1 MPQKALTSASNKLDH
16 RNFLGSTRKNLAKT
30 WAYWKWTPKTKGFL
44 ARRLH
49 TFITWHMW
57 DPFKMTPLQGEPAGE
72 SNTTCIGLLQHGPGE
87 VSQTNSAWTFWGNNT
102 PSVVKMAIGFHQKHL
117 YLVSGV
123 TQTPEASNRTPACGV
138 LSSGYWE
145 LEGQQRLGPL
155 TCFYDQIFWSVHFIT
170 HHHSV
175 FYFRLWLA
183 TSLPKQTAELHNE
196 TIGCGASTVITSH
209 THAIQHNLVQ
219 VKNQATSS
227 LTVSTWS
234 ANDPSY
240 FFHNLPCVGWWPE
253 SESGPEKNDSQW
265 GAESLS
271 WCLFYDFMFQ
281 QQGHFPTKHQ
291 HGMMANWRQNDAKGL
306 ESSSC
311 ASDLKVSQQ
320 SHNIVLT
327 KLPWMTP
334 RCPGKHFVPKPQW
347 VSQQFPQPTAP
358 PGRLSATRIY
368 ESKMQKHRPIAGWVT
383 CAVLIECQSRLR
395 VLRLRIW
402 VLQPNEWWKAC
413 VLADFSLQ
421 FLDPWQFTAHGIW
434 IVVLVWQG
442 NETKDNW
449 KLSLS
454 SSKVS
459 YCHPQLALASDSME
473 LVSAFIP
480 LAGNFCI
487 LSKAFVCELLKAP
500 EVGGNTITHQTVQSD
515 KSSPILAFDS
525 SDRWRII
532 LNKTKIPHH
541 NQIVA
546 KRSTFVICRNIAST
560 HALSLSMK
568 VQ

>member
-16 RNFLGSTRKNLAKT
+16 RNFLGSTSKNLAKT

-170 HHHSV
+170 HHHSA

-183 TSLPKQTAELHNE
+183 TSVPKQTAELHNE
-196 TIGCGASTVITSH
+196 TIGCGASTVIMSH

-240 FFHNLPCVGWWPE
+240 FFHNLPCEGWWTE
-253 SESGPEKNDSQW
+253 SESGPEKMTANE

-271 WCLFYDFMFQ
+271 WRFDVFMFQ
-281 QQGHFPTKHQ
+281 QQG
-291 HGMMANWRQNDAKGL
+291 N
-306 ESSSC
+306 
-311 ASDLKVSQQ
+311 
-320 SHNIVLT
+320 
-327 KLPWMTP
+327 
-334 RCPGKHFVPKPQW
+334 
-347 VSQQFPQPTAP
+347 
-358 PGRLSATRIY
+358 
-368 ESKMQKHRPIAGWVT
+368 
-383 CAVLIECQSRLR
+383 
-395 VLRLRIW
+395 
-402 VLQPNEWWKAC
+402 
-413 VLADFSLQ
+413 
-421 FLDPWQFTAHGIW
+421 
-434 IVVLVWQG
+434 
-442 NETKDNW
+442 
-449 KLSLS
+449 
-454 SSKVS
+454 
-459 YCHPQLALASDSME
+459 
-473 LVSAFIP
+473 
-480 LAGNFCI
+480 
-487 LSKAFVCELLKAP
+487 
-500 EVGGNTITHQTVQSD
+500 
-515 KSSPILAFDS
+515 
-525 SDRWRII
+525 
-532 LNKTKIPHH
+532 
-541 NQIVA
+541 
-546 KRSTFVICRNIAST
+546 
-560 HALSLSMK
+560 
-568 VQ
+568 

>member
-16 RNFLGSTRKNLAKT
+16 RNFLVSTSKNLAKT

-123 TQTPEASNRTPACGV
+123 PQTPEASNRTPACGV

-145 LEGQQRLGPL
+145 LEGQQRLDPL

-175 FYFRLWLA
+175 FYFRLA
-183 TSLPKQTAELHNE
+183 TSLPKQTAELHSE
-196 TIGCGASTVITSH
+196 TIGSGASTVITSH

-240 FFHNLPCVGWWPE
+240 FFHNLPCEGWWPE
-253 SESGPEKNDSQW
+253 SESGPEKKTTNEALKPYHDV
-265 GAESLS
+265 L
-271 WCLFYDFMFQ
+271 MFSYSNNKVISYQ
-281 QQGHFPTKHQ
+281 VPAWDGD
-291 HGMMANWRQNDAKGL
+291 WRQNDVKWL

-311 ASDLKVSQQ
+311 ASHN

-327 KLPWMTP
+327 KL
-334 RCPGKHFVPKPQW
+334 QW
-347 VSQQFPQPTAP
+347 DHRGV
-358 PGRLSATRIY
+358 R
-368 ESKMQKHRPIAGWVT
+368 ESKPS
-383 CAVLIECQSRLR
+383 QSLSGCPTNFPNQQHLLQR
-395 VLRLRIW
+395 
-402 VLQPNEWWKAC
+402 LQPLGSTKAKCKSTGSCWLSDMRC
-413 VLADFSLQ
+413 VDWMS
-421 FLDPWQFTAHGIW
+421 
-434 IVVLVWQG
+434 V
-442 NETKDNW
+442 
-449 KLSLS
+449 
-454 SSKVS
+454 SSKSPKTQNLSPVTKWMMKGVCSCWLLTAVS
-459 YCHPQLALASDSME
+459 W
-473 LVSAFIP
+473 P
-480 LAGNFCI
+480 LTVHGPRHLNCGTGMAGQRN
-487 LSKAFVCELLKAP
+487 KGQLKA
-500 EVGGNTITHQTVQSD
+500 VIVQ
-515 KSSPILAFDS
+515 
-525 SDRWRII
+525 
-532 LNKTKIPHH
+532 
-541 NQIVA
+541 
-546 KRSTFVICRNIAST
+546 
-560 HALSLSMK
+560 
-568 VQ
+568 